1 MNNLAATFLEGDFT
15 ELGVGL
21 VQPVA
26 LWPMSKYA
34 HEMEG
39 LARQAV
45 RTNRRIGSLPFSE
58 SEQPIRLLIRD
69 RSVYFRLAGSRISE
83 QCRQFSPLG
92 PLLHRRRHTKRA
104 TAVDPEQSPR
114 SLEKASAIS
123 W

>member
-1 MNNLAATFLEGDFT
+1 
-15 ELGVGL
+15 
-21 VQPVA
+21 
-26 LWPMSKYA
+26 MSKYA

-39 LARQAV
+39 LARQAA

-69 RSVYFRLAGSRISE
+69 SSVYFRLAGSKISE
-83 QCRQFSPLG
+83 QCGQFSPLG
-92 PLLHRRRHTKRA
+92 ALLHQRRQMKRA

-114 SLEKASAIS
+114 SLEKAPAIS